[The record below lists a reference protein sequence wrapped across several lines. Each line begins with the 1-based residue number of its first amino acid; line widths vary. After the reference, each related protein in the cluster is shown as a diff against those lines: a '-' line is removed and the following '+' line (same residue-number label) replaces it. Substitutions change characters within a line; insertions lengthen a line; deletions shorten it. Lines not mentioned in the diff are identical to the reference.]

1 MLTGMESTAS
11 LTESAASSD
20 PDVGL
25 RAVAALRAL
34 TEELEDLQVAHARA
48 LGWSWQDIAQRL
60 GVTKQ
65 TVHRKHGRRLPHR
78 QDRSD

>member
-1 MLTGMESTAS
+1 MRTAKIA
-11 LTESAASSD
+11 ESAASND

-34 TEELEDLQVAHARA
+34 TEQLETLQVDNARA
-48 LGWSWQDIAQRL
+48 LGWSWQEIAARL

-65 TVHRKHGRRLPHR
+65 TVHRKHGRRFGGR
-78 QDRSD
+78 